1 MDPSANSGYLVDASV
16 AFAVVV
22 LFQVAYFELKF
33 WGALEV
39 PDRSQLRILVWLCC
53 GLGLAGLSYTVSFL
67 VMCKLGNGSKSF
79 ATLTM
84 WEIGSEISISCVEA
98 FEVLYHIKHAW
109 PSPQKRFLSFWV
121 SLVLQS
127 IILAVGTWKLTAHE
141 IEVLRALPVVMH
153 AQFSAMALEA
163 VICKVELYAGMPWV
177 PSWVSWIEAAS
188 GICSS
193 AMAFG
198 ATWAPHQITVQCLAC
213 TLVISGKAFR
223 DWLASHDG
231 LNPPWYERPE
241 CSISEIQNDLVE
253 TAKSPKPPVSQSLGT
268 NIELNPAHTTHS
280 QSIPESF
287 DAELPA
293 TPDLALN
300 NGIVC
305 VRTIEQVI

>member
-1 MDPSANSGYLVDASV
+1 
-16 AFAVVV
+16 
-22 LFQVAYFELKF
+22 
-33 WGALEV
+33 
-39 PDRSQLRILVWLCC
+39 
-53 GLGLAGLSYTVSFL
+53 
-67 VMCKLGNGSKSF
+67 
-79 ATLTM
+79 
-84 WEIGSEISISCVEA
+84 
-98 FEVLYHIKHAW
+98 
-109 PSPQKRFLSFWV
+109 
-121 SLVLQS
+121 
-127 IILAVGTWKLTAHE
+127 
-141 IEVLRALPVVMH
+141 MH

-305 VRTIEQVI
+305 VRTIEHSKRSPTTSNRRRDWCVGIMPARMMAASRNKGVLATFTWKRWEGVGRQLSHVDAYNMTWNVLKDSTPLGDAEVAH